1 MQVKNKNTPVHK
13 QNILWNDCAKS
24 LDKIM
29 LGLANYVLFAI
40 NRKKMEKAM
49 YWNSHVSVYCL
60 FKVNRAYPVYNKL
73 VQNFKHTCTWMY
85 VSWKPSFAM
94 KDTKCLSADLDVGYF
109 V

>member
-40 NRKKMEKAM
+40 NLELENGKGDVLKFACI
-49 YWNSHVSVYCL
+49 SILSISSQQSL
-60 FKVNRAYPVYNKL
+60 YNKL

>member
-1 MQVKNKNTPVHK
+1 
-13 QNILWNDCAKS
+13 
-24 LDKIM
+24 M

-60 FKVNRAYPVYNKL
+60 FQVNRAYIISL
-73 VQNFKHTCTWMY
+73 FKTLNIHACTWMY